1 MKDIIGNR
9 LKTIKQD
16 LQDYIETR
24 ITLKAIDVGEKI
36 SYLIGQSIQQLIA
49 YTILIIG
56 LLFALIALALFVGDL
71 LNNTAL
77 GYLIVS
83 APFILTGLFL
93 VLVKPKKIAL
103 NIQDK
108 IMEELLENLEDK
120 SDALKQLPSSK
131 EN

>member
-56 LLFALIALALFVGDL
+56 LLFALVALALFVGDL

-120 SDALKQLPSSK
+120 SDVLKQLPSSK

>member
-1 MKDIIGNR
+1 MKDVIGAR
-9 LKTIKQD
+9 LKIIKQE

-56 LLFALIALALFVGDL
+56 LLFALVALALFVGDL

-93 VLVKPKKIAL
+93 VLVKPRKIAL

-120 SDALKQLPSSK
+120 SDVLKQLPSSK

>member
-9 LKTIKQD
+9 LKIIKQE

-56 LLFALIALALFVGDL
+56 LLFALVALALFVGDL

-93 VLVKPKKIAL
+93 VLVKPRKIAL

-120 SDALKQLPSSK
+120 SDVLKQLPSSK

>member
-24 ITLKAIDVGEKI
+24 ITLKAIDIGEKI

-56 LLFALIALALFVGDL
+56 LLFALVALALFVGDL

-120 SDALKQLPSSK
+120 SDVLKQLPSSK

>member
-9 LKTIKQD
+9 LKIIKQE

-56 LLFALIALALFVGDL
+56 LLFALVALAFFVGDL
-71 LNNTAL
+71 VNNRAF

-83 APFILTGLFL
+83 APFLLLGLFM
-93 VLVKPKKIAL
+93 VLLKPRKIAL
-103 NIQDK
+103 SIQDK

-120 SDALKQLPSSK
+120 SDALKQLPANK
-131 EN
+131 EH